1 MSSSAPAAAAAPP
14 AAPSTTAP
22 TTNAAP
28 SSVLEKIP
36 RLMDELPKHAK
47 PAALATKVLGYGTA
61 GFRDN
66 ADILGSTFHR
76 MGMLAVLRSKKEHK
90 ITGLMVTASHN
101 AAPDNG
107 VKLVDPDGGM
117 LSQSWEKYAQQ
128 LANATTEKVVEVLD
142 SIIRAEKIDLDQTGN
157 IFIAKDTRVS
167 SEHLSELAREGALL
181 MGGNVLDFGLQT
193 TPQLHHFVR
202 MWNFEQYNKGDWASE
217 AGYYNML
224 VDAFKQLTN
233 GVDPK
238 KLELRTPLYVDCAHG
253 VGALQVTKLAKELG
267 DLLHLEIRNV
277 PADGVLNHEC
287 GAEHVQKGRTHP
299 AGFSRDADRG
309 KRACSLDGDA
319 DRVVYHFFDD
329 AGNWHLLDGD
339 KIACLFADFFAEKL
353 RVLDLAS
360 EITLGVVQTAYANGG
375 AGHYLKQKKIQVGL
389 AKTGVKFCHHKALDY
404 DIGIYFEAN
413 GHGTVMIKDA
423 VVDRL
428 HKLEGT
434 LADEKKK
441 VALAHLLAAHQMI
454 NQAVGDALSDFLF
467 AEVLLIQ
474 KDWSIG
480 NWNDMYVDLPSR
492 QTKVK
497 IADRTV
503 VKTTED
509 ETACLAPDSLK
520 DAVEALVAAAGPQA
534 RAFVRPSGTE
544 DAVRVYAEAQTEE
557 GANDLALKVAQ
568 AVHAHA
574 AGLGDAPTSFVA

>member
-1 MSSSAPAAAAAPP
+1 MSAPVPSTTSVPPP
-14 AAPSTTAP
+14 AAPVAAATST
-22 TTNAAP
+22 P

-47 PAALATKVLGYGTA
+47 PTALANKVLAYGTA

-117 LSQSWEKYAQQ
+117 LTQSWEKYAQQ

-142 SIIRAEKIDLDQTGN
+142 SIVRAEKIDLDQTGN
-157 IFIAKDTRVS
+157 VFIAKDTRVS

-193 TPQLHHFVR
+193 TPQLHHLVR

-233 GVDPK
+233 GIDPK

-253 VGALQVTKLAKELG
+253 VGALQLTKLAKELG
-267 DLLHLEIRNV
+267 DLLHIEIRNA
-277 PADGVLNHEC
+277 PADGILNHEC
-287 GAEHVQKGRTHP
+287 GAEHVQKGRKHP

-309 KRACSLDGDA
+309 KRSCSLDGDA
-319 DRVVYHFFDD
+319 DRLVFHYFDD
-329 AGNWHLLDGD
+329 QGNWHLLDGD

-353 RVLDLAS
+353 RVLDLSS
-360 EITLGVVQTAYANGG
+360 EISLGVVQTAYANGG
-375 AGHYLKQKKIQVGL
+375 AGAYLASKKIQVGL
-389 AKTGVKFCHHKALDY
+389 AKTGVKYCHHKAQDY

-413 GHGTVMIKDA
+413 GHGTVMIKDH

-428 HKLEGT
+428 HKLEGSLT
-434 LADEKKK
+434 DEKKK
-441 VALAHLLAAHQMI
+441 VALTHLLAAHQMI

-474 KDWSIG
+474 KDWTIST
-480 NWNDMYVDLPSR
+480 WNDIYVDLPSR

-509 ETACLAPDSLK
+509 ETACTAPESLK
-520 DAVEALVAAAGPQA
+520 DAIDALVAAAGPKA

-557 GANDLALKVAQ
+557 SANELALKVAQ

-574 AGLGDAPTSFVA
+574 GGVGDAPTSFVA